1 MSTLNLMESYYIG
14 ELKRRQTP
22 CITFNDFDEK
32 VQNVIKVRSWVW
44 ESGNC
49 FRPVFHMC
57 YSKGSSGR
65 TFIFSN
71 PFCFVFLFV
80 WKESVE
86 VWLKSVLSFPGRK
99 MLNLIM
105 LCVITHIRGFGFS
118 FGNLAEIELN
128 QNSRVFQEHL
138 LLWSF
143 ANGLL
148 LAERCPT
155 LDVSFLPSMEDIKI
169 QTFCMLEN
177 LFRKYLWLWP
187 FSCSFTYIKY
197 NRLYESIP
205 VSGRYRRITAL
216 LLMIP

>member
-1 MSTLNLMESYYIG
+1 MGLRLGLECEGQEIASSQCFICTLQRGLQVEHLY
-14 ELKRRQTP
+14 L
-22 CITFNDFDEK
+22 
-32 VQNVIKVRSWVW
+32 VIL
-44 ESGNC
+44 
-49 FRPVFHMC
+49 
-57 YSKGSSGR
+57 
-65 TFIFSN
+65 
-71 PFCFVFLFV
+71 FVFLFFV

-86 VWLKSVLSFPGRK
+86 VWLKSFLSFPGRK
-99 MLNLIM
+99 MLNPIM
-105 LCVITHIRGFGFS
+105 LCVITLIRVFCF
-118 FGNLAEIELN
+118 FFNLAETELN

-148 LAERCPT
+148 LAERSPT
-155 LDVSFLPSMEDIKI
+155 LDVSFLASMEDIKI

-197 NRLYESIP
+197 NRLYESSP

-216 LLMIP
+216 SLMIP